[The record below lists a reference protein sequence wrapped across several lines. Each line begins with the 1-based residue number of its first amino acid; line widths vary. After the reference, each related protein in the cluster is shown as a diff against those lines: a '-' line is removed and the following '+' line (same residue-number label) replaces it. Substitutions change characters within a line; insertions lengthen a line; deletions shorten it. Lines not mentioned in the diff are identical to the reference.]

1 MSTSKLWV
9 QEHCPWKRSSMV
21 WTGLRSWVC
30 LADSSTAGGLL
41 VWTGTG
47 DLGNICW
54 VNVVAQP
61 VRTCIGLFG
70 LGPFG
75 SRIGIAVAAFRFCA
89 LGCSCAV
96 SSDESDIFHRQC
108 DFRSWGGAS
117 SMPGIFSESSGS
129 CRRRAAAGGLSLRS
143 RRGVSIGSLRGGA
156 HGNFLSCRISMVDVG
171 LRWKSWRL
179 CLAQAGLLRLR

>member
-1 MSTSKLWV
+1 M
-9 QEHCPWKRSSMV
+9 
-21 WTGLRSWVC
+21 
-30 LADSSTAGGLL
+30 
-41 VWTGTG
+41 WTGTDFARLR

-54 VNVVAQP
+54 VNIVAQP

-117 SMPGIFSESSGS
+117 SMPGVFSESSGS

-143 RRGVSIGSLRGGA
+143 RRVVS
-156 HGNFLSCRISMVDVG
+156 RISAGWGAWKFPFLPHFDGRRWTAMEIMEAMFGAGWPSSSALILSLTPSAGAGVDLSQREV
-171 LRWKSWRL
+171 KVVDKQVV
-179 CLAQAGLLRLR
+179 CIVALL